1 MRTRRRWLQDERWLP
16 FWMPF
21 FIFAVTLGT
30 IFGGGFLLLNIALAT
45 HDMIAAVPKSGGVI
59 IAALVMSLLIGG
71 LAAFFAQRGGS
82 TPPSAPHHHERP
94 ARH

>member
-1 MRTRRRWLQDERWLP
+1 MRTRRRWMQDERWLP

-21 FIFAVTLGT
+21 FIFAVALGA
-30 IFGGGFLLLNIALAT
+30 IFGGGFFLLNVALAT
-45 HDMIAAVPKSGGVI
+45 EGMIAAVPKSGGVI
-59 IAALVMSLLIGG
+59 VAALLMSLIIGG

-82 TPPSAPHHHERP
+82 TPPAAPPRHERS